1 MEVGL
6 RSLVLRSGCVF
17 DDVGGMEDW
26 ASGGQVG
33 FDLMLAEAARDLWMA
48 GPWWKACDLGCQI

>member
-17 DDVGGMEDW
+17 DDAGGMEYW

-33 FDLMLAEAARDLWMA
+33 FDLMLAEGRDGRDLRMA
-48 GPWWKACDLGCQI
+48 DPWW